1 MVEEC
6 EDSLLRNFDSNQDYL
21 WLWNLSRGKSGGI
34 LIGARKKIYD
44 VGSLKQGDFMLQVNL
59 WDKQNRTKWN
69 LLVVYGAAQEENK
82 EKFLTGLSLFCSSNL
97 EPILIG
103 GDFNIIRYANERNK
117 NMGVH
122 RYSRLFNSLI
132 HTYELRELMMTG
144 GMFTWSNN
152 QEFTV
157 LE

>member
-1 MVEEC
+1 ME
-6 EDSLLRNFDSNQDYL
+6 LL
-21 WLWNLSRGKSGGI
+21 
-34 LIGARKKIYD
+34 KK
-44 VGSLKQGDFMLQVNL
+44 K
-59 WDKQNRTKWN
+59 TK
-69 LLVVYGAAQEENK
+69 G
-82 EKFLTGLSLFCSSNL
+82 KFLTELSLFCSSNL

-103 GDFNIIRYANERNK
+103 GDFNIIQNANERNK

-122 RYSRLFNSLI
+122 RYSWLFNSLI
-132 HTYELRELMMTG
+132 HTHELRELMMTR